1 MILTRYSQGDTILT
15 KRCQF
20 LVDNLDLPMASGVPN
35 AKWEHFQL
43 SHLNDNNIL
52 RCEVKSRQIAASFTF
67 AAEAVANALLD
78 NVSSLFQS
86 INLDEAR
93 EKILYTRSIY
103 ESLYMRG
110 MPKITQPNTTTQIG
124 FSNGA
129 RIISSPGTPQRGKA
143 RFWVYLDEW
152 AHQTH
157 DKANYVAALP
167 VLSKDGKLRGAS
179 SPMGASGFFWE
190 IFKEELRLYP
200 GYTRKSTPWWE
211 CKSFLSNPDN
221 IRDVYF
227 NAPLLDTQEHVE
239 KYGNDRIKIIYENM
253 PLEDFQQEY
262 ELAFKDEVSAWIS
275 WNLIQSSQQDDLI
288 CYHIT
293 SHEDISRLIE
303 DVRQAI
309 EAGLIEPVLYG
320 GVDIGR
326 VKDLTEFIGIGKSSS
341 GQLPV
346 RIMVSLVGCPYE
358 YQENVIYQML
368 TRLPFAGCLI
378 DRNGIGNELAERLA
392 GETIAQGVHFTNSSK
407 ELWAVETRLRFEKNS
422 VVLPKNRDLA
432 YQIHSIKKSIT
443 AAKNNVFDTERNAKH
458 HADKFWALALA
469 LWSARSTIAPASV
482 NVETDINIYKTK
494 YNKRERLN
502 KRV

>member
-1 MILTRYSQGDTILT
+1 MKIS

-20 LVDNLDLPMASGVPN
+20 LIDNLDLPMASNVRN

-43 SHLNDNNIL
+43 DHLNDNNIL

-78 NVSSLFQS
+78 DISSLFQS

-93 EKILYTRSIY
+93 EMILYTRSIY
-103 ESLYMRG
+103 ESLYVRG
-110 MPKITQPNTTTQIG
+110 MPKITQPDTTTQIG
-124 FSNGA
+124 FDNGA

-143 RFWVYLDEW
+143 RFWIYLDEW

-157 DKANYVAALP
+157 DKANYVAAFP
-167 VLSKDGKLRGAS
+167 VVSKDGKLRGAS
-179 SPMGASGFFWE
+179 SPMGAGGFFWE
-190 IFKEELRLYP
+190 IFKEELRQYP

-211 CKSFLSNPDN
+211 CKSFLSSPDD

-227 NAPLLDTQEHVE
+227 NAPAIATAFRVDA
-239 KYGNDRIKIIYENM
+239 YGNERIKLIYENM
-253 PLEDFQQEY
+253 PLDDFQQEY

-275 WNLIQSSQQDDLI
+275 WNLIQSSQQDDLL
-288 CYHIT
+288 CYHIA
-293 SHEDISRLIE
+293 SHEDVSKLIE

-309 EAGLIEPVLYG
+309 EAGLIEPILYG

-346 RIMVSLVGCPYE
+346 RVTMSLASCPYE
-358 YQENVIYQML
+358 YQENAIYQIL
-368 TRLPFAGCLI
+368 NQLPFAGCLI
-378 DRNGIGNELAERLA
+378 DQNGIGNQLAETL
-392 GETIAQGVHFTNSSK
+392 GGSTVAQGVSFTNSSK
-407 ELWAVETRLRFEKNS
+407 ELWAVEARLRFEKNS

-458 HADKFWALALA
+458 HADKFWSLALA
-469 LWSARSTIAPASV
+469 LWSARSTIAPASE
-482 NVETDINIYKTK
+482 NVETDINIYKSK
-494 YNKRERLN
+494 YGKRNKLW
-502 KRV
+502 KK

>member
-1 MILTRYSQGDTILT
+1 MKFT

-20 LVDNLDLPMASGVPN
+20 LIDNLDLPAASGVPN

-43 SHLNDNNIL
+43 SHLNDNGIL

-67 AAEAVANALLD
+67 SCEAVANALLD
-78 NVSSLFQS
+78 GVSSLLQS

-93 EKILYTRSIY
+93 EKILYARSIY
-103 ESLYMRG
+103 ESLYVKG
-110 MPKITQPNTTTQIG
+110 MPRITQPNTTTQIG

-167 VLSKDGKLRGAS
+167 VVSKGGKLRGAS
-179 SPMGASGFFWE
+179 SPMGAGGFFWE
-190 IFKEELRLYP
+190 IFKEELRAYP

-211 CKSFLSNPDN
+211 CKSFLYSDAD
-221 IRDVYF
+221 IYDVYKNTHF
-227 NAPLLDTQEHVE
+227 MSTNMRVDSF
-239 KYGNDRIKIIYENM
+239 GNERIRLIYENM

-262 ELAFKDEVSAWIS
+262 ELVFQDEISAWIS
-275 WNLIQSSQQDDLI
+275 WNLIQSSQQDDLL
-288 CYHIT
+288 CYHIK
-293 SHEDISRLIE
+293 SHEDVSKLIE

-309 EAGLIEPVLYG
+309 EDGLIEPVLYG

-326 VKDLTEFIGIGKSSS
+326 VKDLTEFIGVGKSST

-346 RIMVSLVGCPYE
+346 RIMMSLAGCPYE
-358 YQENVIYQML
+358 YQEHAIYRL
-368 TRLPFAGCLI
+368 VTDLPFAGCLV
-378 DRNGIGNELAERLA
+378 DRNGIGNELAERLSSS
-392 GETIAQGVHFTNSSK
+392 TIVQGVHFTNSSK
-407 ELWAVETRLRFEKNS
+407 ELWAVEARLRMEKNN
-422 VVLPKNRDLA
+422 VPLPKDRDLA

-469 LWSARSTIAPASV
+469 LWSARSTIAPASE
-482 NVETDINIYKTK
+482 NVDASIDIYKTQ
-494 YNKRERLN
+494 YTRRERLWQ
-502 KRV
+502 R